1 MKKIVVLFLS
11 VVCLSALVCIPAAC
25 KEKEPSH
32 NTDNSVDTF
41 DGAFSA
47 QSYDTDKAAVE
58 GFLSTEISGD
68 AVKAELV
75 DFKEKGK
82 LGSNELNALD
92 KEFLDEGDEIVSGK
106 SVEVTYKREKK
117 TAVASLAEEEEPDL
131 VFTVYIIEISPKGVT
146 VHEFRYYVP
155 RAKDGDV
162 LTKSYYEDLLDSA
175 KYVNCTQIYTNFM
188 KMTVPDMASSTPDNI
203 KTKVEE
209 MNSAY
214 TIMVAD
220 NKASLE
226 MTMPDLTL
234 YDPEDPSA
242 KLTYNHLWGYFENG
256 TEFNVWASTDGVSY
270 EKAATNPFEQY
281 GITDIKSFAVMCLP
295 KLDYSYYEKT
305 DYGFKIQDDFINE
318 YASKALIQ
326 ALPMA
331 DPTVKAELRI
341 YVTDGRVTRMEA
353 SVSVSMSMDGA
364 LVLGTSTEEKLEFKN
379 FGTTSVTK
387 PSGVA
392 A

>member
-1 MKKIVVLFLS
+1 MKKIVALFLS

-25 KEKEPSH
+25 KEKEPSN

-75 DFKEKGK
+75 DFKEKSK

-175 KYVNCTQIYTNFM
+175 KYVNCTQVYTNVV
-188 KMTVPDMASSTPDNI
+188 KMTMPDEESETP
-203 KTKVEE
+203 KTKTTQ
-209 MNSAY
+209 MSSNY
-214 TIMVAD
+214 TIKIAD
-220 NKASLE
+220 NAASLE
-226 MTMPDLTL
+226 MVLPDYSALG
-234 YDPEDPSA
+234 PSVQLPTQ
-242 KLTYNHLWGYFENG
+242 KLWGYFENG
-256 TEFNVWASTDGVSY
+256 DKFSVWASADGVTY
-270 EKAATNPFEQY
+270 TKAVTNPFASY
-281 GITDIKSFAVMCLP
+281 GIKDMESFAVMCLP

-305 DYGFKIQDDFINE
+305 DYGFKIQDDFITE
-318 YASKALIQ
+318 YVTQ
-326 ALPMA
+326 ALNEVTSGA
-331 DPTVKAELRI
+331 TVKAELRV
-341 YVTDGRVTRMEA
+341 YVSGGKVVKLEATSSVTMN
-353 SVSVSMSMDGA
+353 
-364 LVLGTSTEEKLEFKN
+364 VLGFNIGSSSEEKLEFKD
-379 FGTTSVTK
+379 FGTTVVTK
-387 PSGVA
+387 PEGIE
-392 A
+392 